1 VVASVVP
8 ELTVAYQALA
18 DRYLDHPAV
27 VVGPGVRTGMPL
39 LVDNPHE
46 VGADRIANAVAAHAR
61 FGGPCVVVDFGTATT
76 LDVVSANGEFVG
88 GVIAPGVDS
97 GLDALSQRAARL
109 MRVELAAP
117 PTTIGRNTVECMQ
130 SGLVLGAAA
139 MVDGMVSRIAIELG
153 AQPIVIATGG
163 LAPLVLPHSVLIEE
177 HEPMLTIEG
186 LRLVHERTTGAT
198 MRSRRR

>member
-1 VVASVVP
+1 
-8 ELTVAYQALA
+8 
-18 DRYLDHPAV
+18 
-27 VVGPGVRTGMPL
+27 
-39 LVDNPHE
+39 
-46 VGADRIANAVAAHAR
+46 
-61 FGGPCVVVDFGTATT
+61 VVVDFGTATT

-139 MVDGMVSRIAIELG
+139 MVDGMVGRIAIELG

-186 LRLVHERTTGAT
+186 LRLVHERTTGT
-198 MRSRRR
+198 TTRSRRR